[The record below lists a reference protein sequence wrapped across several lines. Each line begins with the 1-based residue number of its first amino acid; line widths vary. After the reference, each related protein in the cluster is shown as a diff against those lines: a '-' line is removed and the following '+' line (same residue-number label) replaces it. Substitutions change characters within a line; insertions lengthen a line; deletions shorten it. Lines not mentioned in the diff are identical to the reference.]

1 MNFELAQR
9 LVEAKDL
16 NEALNVQREFA
27 RQTVET
33 YVRQLQELSSLVTSR
48 GTPSREPSFEYSAAA
63 ELRLE
68 GVGVARILRNFEPSM
83 EISCRH

>member
-1 MNFELAQR
+1 MKHADEHLLLSFELAQR

-27 RQTVET
+27 PANSGDLCPAASGSRLET
-33 YVRQLQELSSLVTSR
+33 SSR
-48 GTPSREPSFEYSAAA
+48 GTLSREPSFEYSAAA

-68 GVGVARILRNFEPSM
+68 GVG
-83 EISCRH
+83 